1 MIFEFTKALKFHT
14 RRFRRNFDVGFFLNS
29 SRILKDFRKEQYSMP
44 CNASYAR
51 LFLERFLYARQIWY
65 ATYMHFYVGKILFL
79 QKTGVTLFTTISL
92 ADVMG
97 AQSRLDRSFS
107 LTPIFTVTISSA
119 EICGHLPCLT
129 PASSFRFLFLL
140 CYCFH
145 HVRFCSCMVHIK
157 FTIGPMTPVVSS
169 EPEWM
174 ASDEVPE
181 ISAQQLEASME

>member
-29 SRILKDFRKEQYSMP
+29 SRILMDFRKEQYAMP

-97 AQSRLDRSFS
+97 AQSRLDRYF
-107 LTPIFTVTISSA
+107 
-119 EICGHLPCLT
+119 
-129 PASSFRFLFLL
+129 FLNS
-140 CYCFH
+140 YFH
-145 HVRFCSCMVHIK
+145 RDYK
-157 FTIGPMTPVVSS
+157 
-169 EPEWM
+169 
-174 ASDEVPE
+174 
-181 ISAQQLEASME
+181 